1 MSDIRSSIRSDDT
14 HSRAED
20 NQERTDTEELR
31 QDDVVDEYRRDKY
44 Q

>member
-20 NQERTDTEELR
+20 NQERHDGTFL
-31 QDDVVDEYRRDKY
+31 
-44 Q
+44 